1 MRTRCLALLL
11 LLALAPSLVSAQPAL
26 PVTTIR
32 GGSPGPTVALVAGV
46 HGGKVSA
53 IRALEQLA
61 EKLKGMQDRLS
72 GRVIIV
78 PIANVAGYEAG
89 LAQTSPSD
97 GLNLNRVFPGDR
109 DGSPTE
115 RLAARILYEV
125 VAGSDYLVDLH
136 GSDGNEAVGS
146 FAYAARPGIDPAID
160 SAALDLARLWGVP
173 HVVWDTDG
181 PRTLAESMYLQTAAH
196 LSRVPAITV
205 FEAGATREDPAATAA
220 FLAGAERL
228 LGHLGVMVL
237 EAPPPPMPVVH
248 SARDVTLSATAGHWE
263 PAAGLRPGAHI
274 EAGEPLGT
282 LTDTSGVGGASTVL
296 ATIRG
301 IVLHQRLA
309 GDVEPNTPLTILA
322 VRNK

>member
-1 MRTRCLALLL
+1 MRIRSLALLL
-11 LLALAPSLVSAQPAL
+11 IALAPASASAQLTL

-32 GGSPGPTVALVAGV
+32 GANPGPTVALVAGV
-46 HGGKVSA
+46 HGGKVAA
-53 IRALEQLA
+53 IRALQQLA
-61 EKLKGMQDRLS
+61 QKLEDMQDRLS

-78 PIANVAGYEAG
+78 PVANVAGYEAG

-146 FAYAARPGIDPAID
+146 FAYAARPGIEPAID

-173 HVVWDTDG
+173 RVVWDSEG
-181 PRTLAESMYLQTAAH
+181 PRTLAESIYLQTAAH

-205 FEAGATREDPAATAA
+205 FEAGATREDPDATAA

-237 EAPPPPMPVVH
+237 EASPPEMPIIH
-248 SARDVTLSATAGHWE
+248 SARDVALSATAGRWQ
-263 PAAGLRPGAHI
+263 PAEGLSPGSHVD
-274 EAGEPLGT
+274 AGEPLGT
-282 LTDTSGVGGASTVL
+282 LSDTSGVDGTSAVL
-296 ATIRG
+296 APTSG

-309 GDVEPNTPLTILA
+309 GEVDSGTPLTILA
-322 VRNK
+322 VDNE